1 MVKKILGTILIML
14 LSVASNAQVAQT
26 PHNLTGISGNLDNT
40 QLCIYCHIAPSD
52 TKTFK
57 SPLWDKTAPQT
68 GFSMYKERASDSQAF
83 SDPNTFSML
92 CLSCHD
98 GASSANSVVNITGT
112 VATSTTKHKSVRLAG
127 GLSVGS
133 YGDFDDHPVSI
144 EYIPGGKSSLRP
156 INEPLIG
163 EWNGANTIADLLRN
177 GKVECGSCHDPHYE
191 DPKGIFLRNKNENSE
206 MCLSCHDK

>member
-1 MVKKILGTILIML
+1 MAKFFFGTILMIFI
-14 LSVASNAQVAQT
+14 SVTANAQVAQT
-26 PHNLTGISGNLDNT
+26 PHNLTGVSGNLDNT
-40 QLCIYCHIAPSD
+40 QLCVYCHIAPSS
-52 TKTFK
+52 TETFK
-57 SPLWDKTAPQT
+57 APLWDKTASQT
-68 GFSMYKERASDSQAF
+68 GFDMYKERASDSPAF

-98 GASSANSVVNITGT
+98 GASSANSIVNITGT
-112 VATSTTKHKSVRLAG
+112 TATSATKHKSVRVAG
-127 GLSVGS
+127 NLSLDS

-144 EYIPGGKSSLRP
+144 EYIPGGKSNLRP

-163 EWNGANTIADLLRN
+163 EWNGANIIADLLRN